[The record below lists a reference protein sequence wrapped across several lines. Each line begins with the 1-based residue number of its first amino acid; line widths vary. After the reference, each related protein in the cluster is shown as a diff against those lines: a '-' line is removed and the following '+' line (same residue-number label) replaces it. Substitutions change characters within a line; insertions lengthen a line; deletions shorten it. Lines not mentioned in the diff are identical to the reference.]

1 VTPSQTGALALALG
15 LLVATPV
22 AAHHT
27 GVYTPKDNAITTNF
41 KQIKFSVEARK
52 FDVARRLFDEGP
64 LRAEMTARAAALP
77 EGLPAR
83 TRAALEA
90 GDAAEVERG
99 LMVFFCALGRDL
111 AREAERQLAA
121 GAPPAA
127 TAGKFLEAIW
137 RYYNLVD
144 FAVSRRD
151 SRASVAM
158 RLAFDDAEALVRSA
172 GAAPAAASGPKV
184 RESFTRIA
192 TILAGVVDTPAPTTR

>member
-1 VTPSQTGALALALG
+1 MMVGRALTLAVTLALAAAP
-15 LLVATPV
+15 AT
-22 AAHHT
+22 AHHT

-52 FDVARRLFDEGP
+52 FDVARRLYDEGP
-64 LRAEMTARAAALP
+64 LRAEMAARARALP

-111 AREAERQLAA
+111 AREAERQLGA

-172 GAAPAAASGPKV
+172 AAAPAATSGPKV

-192 TILAGVVDTPAPTTR
+192 TILAGVVDTPAPAAR